1 MARNQHDP
9 PSGFFIMDFEKFYI
23 TWYSRAKRFAVEYV
37 SSESDAENIVQDV
50 FVRIYERR
58 EWLGDAV
65 SPVSFLLAS
74 VKNKCLDF
82 LRRKTAEQSAA
93 DAIRNEMYMER
104 RMKMDSLEA
113 FDTDFSDES
122 EIMELLRQAL
132 DKLPERCRR
141 IFIMSKLEGKRQREI
156 AQELHISVNTVE
168 SQMAIA
174 YCKLRQELKSRLP
187 ILFLLFAIDDFF
199 RF

>member
-1 MARNQHDP
+1 
-9 PSGFFIMDFEKFYI
+9 MDFEEFYI
-23 TWYSRAKRFAVEYV
+23 TWYSRAKRFAMEYV

-58 EWLGDAV
+58 EWFGESV
-65 SPVSFLLAS
+65 SPLSYLLAS
-74 VKNKCLDF
+74 VKHGCLDF

-93 DAIRNEMYMER
+93 DAVRDEICQER
-104 RMKMDSLEA
+104 RMKIDSLEA
-113 FDTDFSDES
+113 FDTSFSDES
-122 EIMELLRQAL
+122 EIMDTLRRAL
-132 DKLPERCRR
+132 DNLPERCRQ
-141 IFIMSKLEGKRQREI
+141 IFVMSKIEGKRQKEI
-156 AQELHISVNTVE
+156 AEELRISVNTVE

-187 ILFLLFAIDDFF
+187 ILFLLFVIDDFF